1 MNRTSARVLGAFL
14 IAALG
19 GCADVRATT
28 GPALSTS
35 PDPQPAILLPTR
47 APTSWGSTTSTP
59 GPTAEVLED
68 QTSIADIP
76 ILPSV
81 SDGVRDLYERGL
93 RLGNDPTAFSK
104 VGDCGSSPSWFLGVF
119 DEEPSFYRLGDYTH
133 LGEVIDHF
141 QGSFGRISLAARSG
155 FNASSVFSPLWS
167 DPEICKPGEGPLEC
181 EYRLHQ
187 PSFAFIM
194 LGTNDRWHQAEFE
207 ERLTEILEY
216 TIERGIVPILATK
229 PDNLEGDGSIN
240 ATIVRVAAAY
250 DMPLWNEWGALQ
262 GLPDRGLQEDGAH
275 LTWEPNW
282 FDSPVVMRS
291 GWPVRNLT
299 ALQSLDVVWRA
310 VTGADPAQPPR

>member
-1 MNRTSARVLGAFL
+1 MKSPTALALGAL
-14 IAALG
+14 LVAALG
-19 GCADVRATT
+19 GCAEFRATIEPT
-28 GPALSTS
+28 LSTS

-47 APTSWGSTTSTP
+47 LPTVRGSAATTPAPTEIPGAQTTIP
-59 GPTAEVLED
+59 DV
-68 QTSIADIP
+68 P
-76 ILPSV
+76 ILPTV
-81 SDGVRDLYERGL
+81 SERARDLYARGL
-93 RLGNDPTAFSK
+93 RLGNNPAAFSK

-119 DEEPSFYRLGDYTH
+119 DDDPSFYRLGEHTY
-133 LGEVIDHF
+133 LGEVIDHY
-141 QGSFGRISLAARSG
+141 QGSFGRISVAARSG

-167 DPEICKPGEGPLEC
+167 DPAVCEPGEGPLEC
-181 EYRLHQ
+181 EYRLHR
-187 PSFAFIM
+187 PSVAFIM

-207 ERLTEILEY
+207 GRLTEIVEY
-216 TIERGIVPILATK
+216 TIDRGIVPILATK

-262 GLPDRGLQEDGAH
+262 DLPDGGLQEDGAH

-282 FDSPVVMRS
+282 FDNPVVMRS

-310 VTGADPAQPPR
+310 VTGAALAQPPR